1 METTE
6 GVLVGSITIG
16 IHVTLTSAADKE
28 EAGVLLLYYLAER
41 LTSFVIF
48 LESLADCRPV
58 EAGSKILKSFP
69 YTLV

>member
-1 METTE
+1 MGTME
-6 GVLVGSITIG
+6 GVVVGSITIG
-16 IHVTLTSAADKE
+16 IHVTLTPAAEKK